1 MNKRKSISIG
11 LHVSN
16 QLIDLQIP
24 TQVSVFRLKQMLV
37 ESLKNLSIQLPVVF
51 ELVVLNKPIHLDE
64 NHLIADYPIGNG
76 DQLLVKEIIEENH
89 S

>member
-1 MNKRKSISIG
+1 
-11 LHVSN
+11 
-16 QLIDLQIP
+16 
-24 TQVSVFRLKQMLV
+24 V